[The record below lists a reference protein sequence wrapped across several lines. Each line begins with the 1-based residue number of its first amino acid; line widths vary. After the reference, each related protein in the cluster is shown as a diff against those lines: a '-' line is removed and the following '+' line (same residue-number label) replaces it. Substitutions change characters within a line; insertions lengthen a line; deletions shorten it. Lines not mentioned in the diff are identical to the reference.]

1 MEMLED
7 ITDSMTAQAAFE
19 GVFRHYEPV
28 LQEFNKQLQRHSLNI
43 GLYTKGYLGG
53 GMIGSEYFFVWIRI
67 DRAERGFWFDDFDGD
82 GDKALQ
88 AAMADVLREDAWLCD
103 LVAKYG
109 SDVEGLFSFLS
120 GANRPESYKL
130 LKETYDIEEA
140 E

>member
-1 MEMLED
+1 MGMLED
-7 ITDSMTAQAAFE
+7 ISDSTAGQAAFE
-19 GVFRHYEPV
+19 GVFRHYEPI
-28 LQEFNKQLQRHSLNI
+28 LQEFNRQLKHHSLNI

-53 GMIGSEYFFVWIRI
+53 DMIGSDYFFVWTRI

-103 LVAKYG
+103 VVAKYG
-109 SDVEGLFSFLS
+109 SDEEGLFSLLS
-120 GANRPESYKL
+120 GGSRAESYKL
-130 LKETYDIEEA
+130 LKETYHIGEA